1 MKNLLKELKYKN
13 TKWKNKEKSKINLLQ
28 KQEINN
34 FIKKI
39 TFFGKN
45 SENLRKI
52 WYNTL
57 HKET

>member
-13 TKWKNKEKSKINLLQ
+13 TKWKNKGKSKMNLLQ

-57 HKET
+57 HKAT

>member
-28 KQEINN
+28 KQEIKN

-52 WYNTL
+52 
-57 HKET
+57 

>member
-57 HKET
+57 HKAT